1 MKRFTVC
8 VFAWLR
14 KCMRTNTSIFSVQ
27 NFLRGNTAN
36 DQHEQDFT
44 RSAVLNVAP
53 RSPVLNVES
62 KRAHQVSLQVINT
75 VPYPY
80 FNKDENQIP
89 EHCSN
94 PE

>member
-44 RSAVLNVAP
+44 RS
-53 RSPVLNVES
+53 PVLNVES
-62 KRAHQVSLQVINT
+62 KRAHHVSLQVINT
-75 VPYPY
+75 VPYLY